1 MKQDVAEYLIDSFV
15 DFKGEEHKIV
25 ACALSQSPEESE
37 DGCKLAIGWVGEDD
51 SYIDIYD
58 PDYAEVCRVVS
69 VGISVC
75 HPTDTF
81 DKERGKANAYNKALH
96 DPKCPTIYTRDRGVA
111 SKTLVKAFLKQ
122 EVNFLKENPERIIKG
137 YNQMKARFD
146 KKQALKAKVEG
157 LSDNEKLVVKLAM
170 KEGVDVVGCVK
181 LVEEAKAA
189 GIEINEQD

>member
-15 DFKGEEHKIV
+15 DFKGGEHKIV

-37 DGCKLAIGWVGEDD
+37 DGCKLAVGWVNEKDEFICVD
-51 SYIDIYD
+51 D
-58 PDYAEVCRVVS
+58 PDYAEVCRVIS

-81 DKERGKANAYNKALH
+81 DEKKGKTNAYNKALH
-96 DPKCPTIYTRDRGVA
+96 DPKCPTIYTKDRGVA
-111 SKTLVKAFLKQ
+111 SSTLVKTFLQQ

-137 YNQMKARFD
+137 YNQAKARFD
-146 KKQALKAKVEG
+146 KKQSLKAKMES
-157 LSDNEKLVVKLAM
+157 LSDNEKLIVKLVT

-181 LVEEAKAA
+181 LVEEARAV
-189 GIEINEQD
+189 GIKIDEQD

>member
-37 DGCKLAIGWVGEDD
+37 DGCKLAVGWVSDD
-51 SYIDIYD
+51 SYMDTCD
-58 PDYAEVCRVVS
+58 QDYAEVCRVVS

-81 DKERGKANAYNKALH
+81 DEKRGKANAYNKALH

-111 SKTLVKAFLKQ
+111 SRTLVEAFLKQ

-137 YNQMKARFD
+137 YNQMKACFD
-146 KKQALKAKVEG
+146 KKQALKAKVES
-157 LSDNEKLVVKLAM
+157 LSDNEKLIVKLAT
-170 KEGVDVVGCVK
+170 KEGVDVAGCVK
-181 LVEEAKAA
+181 LMKEAKAA

>member
-25 ACALSQSPEESE
+25 ACALSQSSE
-37 DGCKLAIGWVGEDD
+37 KSEGDYKLAVGWIDDD
-51 SYIDIYD
+51 SYMDIHD
-58 PDYAEVCRVVS
+58 PDYAEVCRVIS

-170 KEGVDVVGCVK
+170 KEGVDVVGCIK

>member
-37 DGCKLAIGWVGEDD
+37 DGCKLAVGWANKKDEFICVD
-51 SYIDIYD
+51 D
-58 PDYAEVCRVVS
+58 PDYAEVCRVIS

-81 DKERGKANAYNKALH
+81 DEKRGKTNAYNKALH
-96 DPKCPTIYTRDRGVA
+96 DPKCPTIYTKDRGVA
-111 SKTLVKAFLKQ
+111 SRTLVKTFLQQ

-137 YNQMKARFD
+137 YNQTKDRFD
-146 KKQALKAKVEG
+146 KKQALKAKMES
-157 LSDNEKLVVKLAM
+157 LSDNEKLVVKLAT
-170 KEGVDVVGCVK
+170 KEGVDVVGCAK
-181 LVEEAKAA
+181 LVEEARAV
-189 GIEINEQD
+189 GIKIDEQD

>member
-37 DGCKLAIGWVGEDD
+37 DGCKLTVGWVGDD
-51 SYIDIYD
+51 SYMDIYD
-58 PDYAEVCRVVS
+58 PDYSEVCRVVS

-96 DPKCPTIYTRDRGVA
+96 DPKCPTIYTKDRGVA
-111 SKTLVKAFLKQ
+111 GKTLVKAFLKQ
-122 EVNFLKENPERIIKG
+122 EVNYLKENPERIIKG
-137 YNQMKARFD
+137 YNKMKASFD
-146 KKQALKAKVEG
+146 KKQALKARIES
-157 LSDNEKLVVKLAM
+157 LSDNEKLVINWQQKKV
-170 KEGVDVVGCVK
+170 VDVVGCVK

-189 GIEINEQD
+189 GIEINGQD

>member
-37 DGCKLAIGWVGEDD
+37 DGCKLAVGWVRDD
-51 SYIDIYD
+51 SYMDTYD
-58 PDYAEVCRVVS
+58 QDYAEVCRVVS

-81 DKERGKANAYNKALH
+81 DEKRGKANAYNKALH
-96 DPKCPTIYTRDRGVA
+96 DPKCPTIYTRNRGVA
-111 SKTLVKAFLKQ
+111 SRTLVDAFLKQ

-137 YNQMKARFD
+137 YNQMKALFD

-170 KEGVDVVGCVK
+170 NEGVDVVGCVK
-181 LVEEAKAA
+181 LMKEAKAA

>member
-25 ACALSQSPEESE
+25 ACALSQSPEASE
-37 DGCKLAIGWVGEDD
+37 DGCKLAVGWVSDD
-51 SYIDIYD
+51 SYVDTYD
-58 PDYAEVCRVVS
+58 PDYSEICRVIS
-69 VGISVC
+69 IGISVC

-81 DKERGKANAYNKALH
+81 DKERGKTNAYNKALH
-96 DPKCPTIYTRDRGVA
+96 DPKCPTIYTRDRGIA
-111 SKTLVKAFLKQ
+111 SKTLAKTFLKQ

-137 YNQMKARFD
+137 YDQMKARFD
-146 KKQALKAKVEG
+146 KKQALKARVEG
-157 LSDNEKLVVKLAM
+157 LSDNEKLVMKLAM

-181 LVEEAKAA
+181 LAEEAKAA

>member
-37 DGCKLAIGWVGEDD
+37 DGCKLAVGWVGDD
-51 SYIDIYD
+51 SYMDTYD
-58 PDYAEVCRVVS
+58 QDYAEVYRVVS

-81 DKERGKANAYNKALH
+81 DEERGKTNAYNKALH
-96 DPKCPTIYTRDRGVA
+96 DPKCPTIYTKDKGVA

-137 YNQMKARFD
+137 YNQMKTHFD

-157 LSDNEKLVVKLAM
+157 LFDNEKLVVKLAM

-181 LVEEAKAA
+181 LIEEAKAA

>member
-37 DGCKLAIGWVGEDD
+37 DGCKLAVGWVGDD
-51 SYIDIYD
+51 SYMDTYD
-58 PDYAEVCRVVS
+58 QDYAEVYRVVS

-81 DKERGKANAYNKALH
+81 DEERGKTNAYNKALH
-96 DPKCPTIYTRDRGVA
+96 DPKCPTIYTKDKGVA

-137 YNQMKARFD
+137 YDQMKARFD
-146 KKQALKAKVEG
+146 KKQALKARVEG
-157 LSDNEKLVVKLAM
+157 LSDNEKLVMKLAM

-181 LVEEAKAA
+181 LIEEAKAA

>member
-37 DGCKLAIGWVGEDD
+37 DGCKLAVGWVGDD
-51 SYIDIYD
+51 SYMDTYD
-58 PDYAEVCRVVS
+58 QDYAEVYRVVS

-81 DKERGKANAYNKALH
+81 DEERGKTNAYNKALH
-96 DPKCPTIYTRDRGVA
+96 DPKCPTIYTKDKGVA

-137 YNQMKARFD
+137 YDQMKARFD
-146 KKQALKAKVEG
+146 KKQALKARVEG
-157 LSDNEKLVVKLAM
+157 LSDNEKLVMKLAM

-181 LVEEAKAA
+181 LAEEAKAA

>member
-37 DGCKLAIGWVGEDD
+37 DGCKLAVGWVNEMDEFVCVD
-51 SYIDIYD
+51 D

-157 LSDNEKLVVKLAM
+157 LSDNEKLAM
-170 KEGVDVVGCVK
+170 KEGVVG
-181 LVEEAKAA
+181 LVEEAA

>member
-37 DGCKLAIGWVGEDD
+37 DGCKLAVGWVSDD
-51 SYIDIYD
+51 SYVDTYD
-58 PDYAEVCRVVS
+58 PDYAEICRVIS

-81 DKERGKANAYNKALH
+81 DKERGKTNAYNKALH
-96 DPKCPTIYTRDRGVA
+96 DPECPTIYTRDRGIA
-111 SKTLVKAFLKQ
+111 SKTLAKTFLKQ

-137 YNQMKARFD
+137 YDQMKARFD
-146 KKQALKAKVEG
+146 KKQALKARVEG
-157 LSDNEKLVVKLAM
+157 LSDNEKLVMKLAM

-181 LVEEAKAA
+181 LAEEAKAA